1 MPLQGNMTVPAK
13 LRVCMAV
20 ACANDVSGAS
30 HRDES
35 RQSPLLHTAIHNLLD
50 GLRDCED
57 LEVEVIYG
65 RMQPKPGEDR
75 WEGCLHYVP
84 IRYKPFPIPG
94 MGGPY
99 LARTLAL
106 LRHIKKTKPDLVHG
120 QGTERESGLV
130 AALSKCPSALT
141 LHGNFRQIAK
151 TLKSPLWS
159 YYSIASRLEGFVGR
173 RVNGIICISSYT
185 KDLVRGLNKK
195 LWVLPNAVNSAFF
208 DIENRPRVGK
218 IICIAGITEWKNQV
232 EFLEAFKK
240 AGVEIPN
247 LSVEFW
253 GPINVSHPYAKE
265 FIRLVENLPFATYK
279 GSARP
284 DEIPMILKNADI
296 LVLPSIEDNCP
307 VCILEA
313 MAGGIPVVAT
323 NVGGIPDLVRE
334 GETGFLSGPTNQ
346 SELWRNLA
354 TLVKNRDLRTSFSI
368 QSRKHALQKYTSQ
381 SIASEHVKIY
391 RSIVSG
397 SK

>member
-1 MPLQGNMTVPAK
+1 MHSSKPNK
-13 LRVCMAV
+13 LRVCLTV

-30 HRDES
+30 YRDDS
-35 RQSPLLHTAIHNLLD
+35 RQCPVLHPAIHNLLE
-50 GLRDCED
+50 GLRNCEY

-65 RMQPKPGEDR
+65 RMQPKHGEDR

-84 IRYKPFPIPG
+84 VPYKPLPIPG

-106 LRHIKKTKPDLVHG
+106 LRHIRKTKPDLVHG

-185 KDLVRGLNKK
+185 KNLVRGLNKK

-208 DIENRPRVGK
+208 EMDNRPVAGK
-218 IICIAGITEWKNQV
+218 VICIAGIDARKNQV
-232 EFLEAFKK
+232 NFLKAYKEAR
-240 AGVEIPN
+240 VEIPG

-253 GPINVSHPYAKE
+253 GPINEGHSYAKE
-265 FIRLVENLPFATYK
+265 FIRLVEDFPFVTYK

-284 DEIPMILKNADI
+284 DEIPKILQEADL

-354 TLVKNRDLRTSFSI
+354 NLVKNRERRNRFS
-368 QSRKHALQKYTSQ
+368 SKSKNLALQKFTSQ

-391 RSIVSG
+391 RSIVSCG
-397 SK
+397 E